1 MVVKVCLML
10 LFLLGTCSASLK
22 VSEVGQV
29 IKSGDH
35 HEATD
40 EPSES
45 SEACCD
51 RCECTKSIPPQC
63 RCSDVRLNSC
73 HSACKSCACTFSIP
87 AQCFCGDI
95 NDFCY
100 KPCKSSSHDDDDWDK

>member
-1 MVVKVCLML
+1 
-10 LFLLGTCSASLK
+10 
-22 VSEVGQV
+22 
-29 IKSGDH
+29 SGH
-35 HEATD
+35 HEDSTD
-40 EPSES
+40 EASES
-45 SEACCD
+45 SKPCCD

-100 KPCKSSSHDDDDWDK
+100 KPCKSSHSDDDDWN